1 MLYFVAPLTSVII
14 RASAVEPH
22 SGGVTNFMTDPSL
35 ETWIGLA
42 AFIEAFILSTLG
54 FNEDKDKR
62 DYFLNIKIIVGRR
75 QLHVCHFIITFR

>member
-1 MLYFVAPLTSVII
+1 MFWHHLLPDPCSSEDALFCRTADQCNL

-42 AFIEAFILSTLG
+42 AFIDAFILSTLG

-62 DYFLNIKIIVGRR
+62 DYFLNI
-75 QLHVCHFIITFR
+75 